1 MQEIKPNLLLLVHFY
16 FSFTKHPFS
25 SFHVAFLI
33 RVTLLGFI
41 PPDMATGAAGLI
53 LSRQKQDED
62 ASLL

>member
-1 MQEIKPNLLLLVHFY
+1 MQEIKLNLLLLVHFY

-33 RVTLLGFI
+33 RVMLLRFI
-41 PPDMATGAAGLI
+41 PPDMVIGAVGLI
-53 LSRQKQDED
+53 LSHQKRDED